1 MKTISASTTVSV
13 SELKKNL
20 SDIIKKAN
28 GEPIAILNHNIP
40 TAYLVPSDTY
50 DELISKLEDYELGLI
65 IKQREAEKLRAVEV
79 KLNEL

>member
-20 SDIIKKAN
+20 SAIIKNAD
-28 GEPIAILNHNIP
+28 GEPVAILNHNIP
-40 TAYLVPSDTY
+40 TAYLVPSNTY
-50 DELISKLEDYELGLI
+50 EELISKLEDYELGRI
-65 IKQREAEKLRAVEV
+65 IKEREKDKSNAVEV

>member
-1 MKTISASTTVSV
+1 MKTISANTTVSV

-20 SDIIKKAN
+20 SAIIKKAD
-28 GEPIAILNHNIP
+28 GEPIAVLNHNIP

-50 DELISKLEDYELGLI
+50 EELISKLEDYELGLL
-65 IKQREAEKLRAVEV
+65 IKQREKEKHHAVEI

>member
-1 MKTISASTTVSV
+1 MKTISANTTVSV

-20 SDIIKKAN
+20 SAIIKKAD
-28 GEPIAILNHNIP
+28 GEPIAVLNHNIP

-50 DELISKLEDYELGLI
+50 DELISKIEDYELSLI
-65 IKQREAEKLRAVEV
+65 IKQREAEKPHAVEV